1 MVLEMG
7 MNHLNEMSR
16 LSMIAH
22 PDVSCITNVGTAHI
36 GELGSRENILKAK
49 LEITDGMKDQST
61 LIINNDNDM
70 LQTVDLPR
78 LNVVRVGK
86 MKGLLFKQ
94 VILNYLKITVHLL
107 FIIMIKVKK
116 FGFLF
121 KESIMFLMR

>member
-1 MVLEMG
+1 MYY
-7 MNHLNEMSR
+7 H
-16 LSMIAH
+16 
-22 PDVSCITNVGTAHI
+22 DWTAHI

-49 LEITDGMKDQST
+49 LEITDGMKGQST

-70 LQTVDLPR
+70 LQTVDYLR

-86 MKGLLFKQ
+86 KKGLLFKQ

>member
-1 MVLEMG
+1 
-7 MNHLNEMSR
+7 
-16 LSMIAH
+16 
-22 PDVSCITNVGTAHI
+22 
-36 GELGSRENILKAK
+36 
-49 LEITDGMKDQST
+49 
-61 LIINNDNDM
+61 M

-86 MKGLLFKQ
+86 NEGASIQASDIEL
-94 VILNYLKITVHLL
+94 LKITVHLL